1 MQFVDVSSEEH
12 ELKYSS
18 KRYRCGQNGCGTKVA
33 FQICNPHNLAHTQVQ
48 YPDFL
53 YCAVYSGCQLLP
65 ISRPAPVY

>member
-1 MQFVDVSSEEH
+1 
-12 ELKYSS
+12 
-18 KRYRCGQNGCGTKVA
+18 
-33 FQICNPHNLAHTQVQ
+33 VQ